1 MIGWMLFSMVVC
13 GIGIPLFILCKSD
26 DNVTVMRI
34 YSFTNNNGCDYHI
47 KVALCCTPEIA
58 TKTFNKYYTVRRELC
73 EMLDKS
79 ETSVNGLG
87 DFNYELFL
95 FADAVEKEMLIFS
108 YCCKYYGAKYKI
120 EFCTEPK
127 EDAEHSKSMFFLF
140 GTMFMIILVLII
152 IMFIRA
158 NTTGHKVLISCIV
171 GIGLMM
177 SYGSVA
183 LLIAKHKSRKAAKY
197 KDKIN
202 QCKITDF
209 SYSCNEIN

>member
-1 MIGWMLFSMVVC
+1 MIGWMLFSMVVY
-13 GIGIPLFILCKSD
+13 GIGIPLFILYKSD

-73 EMLDKS
+73 EMIDKS

-127 EDAEHSKSMFFLF
+127 EDAERSKSMFFLF
-140 GTMFMIILVLII
+140 GTMFLIILVLSI

-158 NTTGHKVLISCIV
+158 NTMEREILIFYIE
-171 GIGLMM
+171 IGLMM
-177 SYGSVA
+177 SYSLVA
-183 LLIAKHKSRKAAKY
+183 LLITGHKSRKAAKY

-209 SYSCNEIN
+209 SYSCNEIK

>member
-1 MIGWMLFSMVVC
+1 MIGAMLFSMVVC
-13 GIGIPLFILCKSD
+13 GIGVPLFILYKSD

-127 EDAEHSKSMFFLF
+127 EDAERSKSMFFLF
-140 GTMFMIILVLII
+140 GTMFMIILVLSI

-158 NTTGHKVLISCIV
+158 NTMEREIIIFCIE
-171 GIGLMM
+171 IGLMM
-177 SYGSVA
+177 SYSLVA
-183 LLIAKHKSRKAAKY
+183 LLIIKHKSRKAAKY
-197 KDKIN
+197 EDKIN

-209 SYSCNEIN
+209 SYSCNEIK

>member
-1 MIGWMLFSMVVC
+1 MVGAILFSMVVC
-13 GIGIPLFILCKSD
+13 GIGVPLFILYKSD
-26 DNVTVMRI
+26 DNVTVIRI

-120 EFCTEPK
+120 EFCTKPK
-127 EDAEHSKSMFFLF
+127 EDAERSKSMFFLF
-140 GTMFMIILVLII
+140 GTMFMIILVLSI

-158 NTTGHKVLISCIV
+158 NTMEREILIFCIE
-171 GIGLMM
+171 IGLMM
-177 SYGSVA
+177 SYSSIA
-183 LLIAKHKSRKAAKY
+183 LLITKHKSRKAAKY

-209 SYSCNEIN
+209 SCSCNEIN

>member
-1 MIGWMLFSMVVC
+1 MIGAILFSMVVC
-13 GIGIPLFILCKSD
+13 GIGVPLFILYKSD
-26 DNVTVMRI
+26 DNVTVIRI

-120 EFCTEPK
+120 EFCTKPK
-127 EDAEHSKSMFFLF
+127 EDAERSKSMFFLF
-140 GTMFMIILVLII
+140 GTMFMIILVLSI

-158 NTTGHKVLISCIV
+158 NTMEREILIFCIE
-171 GIGLMM
+171 IGLMM
-177 SYGSVA
+177 SYSSIA
-183 LLIAKHKSRKAAKY
+183 LLITKHKSRKAAKY

>member
-1 MIGWMLFSMVVC
+1 MIGAMLFSMVVC
-13 GIGIPLFILCKSD
+13 GIGVPLFILHKSD
-26 DNVTVMRI
+26 DNVTVRRT

-47 KVALCCTPEIA
+47 KVTLCCTPEIV

-127 EDAEHSKSMFFLF
+127 EDAERSKSMFFLF
-140 GTMFMIILVLII
+140 GTMFMIILVLSI

-158 NTTGHKVLISCIV
+158 NTMEREIIIFCIE
-171 GIGLMM
+171 IGLMM
-177 SYGSVA
+177 SYSLVA
-183 LLIAKHKSRKAAKY
+183 LLIIKHKSRKAAKY

-209 SYSCNEIN
+209 SYSCNEIK

>member
-1 MIGWMLFSMVVC
+1 MIGAILFSMVVC
-13 GIGIPLFILCKSD
+13 GIGVPLFILYKSD
-26 DNVTVMRI
+26 DNVTVIRI

-120 EFCTEPK
+120 EFCTKPK
-127 EDAEHSKSMFFLF
+127 EDAERSKSMFFLF
-140 GTMFMIILVLII
+140 GTMFMIILVLSI

-158 NTTGHKVLISCIV
+158 NTMKREILIFCIE
-171 GIGLMM
+171 IGLMM
-177 SYGSVA
+177 SYSSIA
-183 LLIAKHKSRKAAKY
+183 LLITKHKSRKAAKY

>member
-1 MIGWMLFSMVVC
+1 MIGAILFSMVVC
-13 GIGIPLFILCKSD
+13 GIGVPLFILYKSD
-26 DNVTVMRI
+26 DNVTVIRI

-120 EFCTEPK
+120 EFCTKPK
-127 EDAEHSKSMFFLF
+127 EDAERSKSMFFLF
-140 GTMFMIILVLII
+140 GTMFMIIIVLSI

-158 NTTGHKVLISCIV
+158 NTMEREILIFCIE
-171 GIGLMM
+171 IGLMM
-177 SYGSVA
+177 SYSSIA
-183 LLIAKHKSRKAAKY
+183 LLITKHKSRKAAKY

>member
-1 MIGWMLFSMVVC
+1 MIGAILFSMVVC
-13 GIGIPLFILCKSD
+13 GIGVPLFILYKSD
-26 DNVTVMRI
+26 DNVTVIRI

-120 EFCTEPK
+120 EFCTKPK
-127 EDAEHSKSMFFLF
+127 EDAERSKSMFFLF
-140 GTMFMIILVLII
+140 GTMFMIILVLSI

-158 NTTGHKVLISCIV
+158 NTMEREILIFCIE
-171 GIGLMM
+171 IGLMM
-177 SYGSVA
+177 SYSSIA
-183 LLIAKHKSRKAAKY
+183 LLITKHKSRKAAKY

-209 SYSCNEIN
+209 SYSCDEIN